1 MKHIE
6 KIICIFKA
14 HKHDYLC
21 SPDICCPS
29 PHCAEQIMVSPLH
42 YRPSTYWT
50 TRMTTTMIMTIETMM
65 MMMFLLHFVRVS
77 LNIELTK
84 SHNSWNAPSLKFK
97 FSTLSY
103 FFNFNILQKS
113 KWTRFLPIPLF
124 VSQHWFPWSSLAKN
138 K

>member
-6 KIICIFKA
+6 KIICIFRA

-50 TRMTTTMIMTIETMM
+50 TGMTTTMIKTTETMI
-65 MMMFLLHFVRVS
+65 MMMFLVHFIRVS
-77 LNIELTK
+77 FNIELTK

-97 FSTLSY
+97 FSLLSY

-113 KWTRFLPIPLF
+113 KWTRFLPIPIF
-124 VSQHWFPWSSLAKN
+124 VSQHWFPWSFLAKS